1 MAGLY
6 RQCSFTH
13 WMAALSSSSSP
24 LELTRVAS
32 VTLPEAET
40 DTLNVAVPSL
50 PSRTATGGYGGIVWV
65 EATPTGP
72 ESGTAGAAGGGDAGG
87 VIGAGCG
94 GVTCGGG
101 VVRCT

>member
-50 PSRTATGGYGGIVWV
+50 PSRTATGGYGGVVWV
-65 EATPTGP
+65 DAEPTGT
-72 ESGTAGAAGGGDAGG
+72 ESGTAGAGGGGGAGG
-87 VIGAGCG
+87 VIRCRGGGGSPRG
-94 GVTCGGG
+94 GVD
-101 VVRCT
+101 RR